1 MINNDK
7 KIIALQNKIV
17 DRMLIDIPKLGL
29 NEKTLILAAK
39 NCNISEGYLGRLLP
53 EGMSDFKKIF
63 FSDLV
68 LLAFYLQHH
77 VFCIFLIPAKPCL
90 TTPTQA

>member
-39 NCNISEGYLGRLLP
+39 
-53 EGMSDFKKIF
+53 
-63 FSDLV
+63 
-68 LLAFYLQHH
+68 
-77 VFCIFLIPAKPCL
+77 
-90 TTPTQA
+90 TTN